1 MFEADGCSW
10 QPVLTSSKA
19 ARAVDIALHVATRLR
34 ERELVEAAVMAAMQQ
49 TAYPKSTHWQPSGV
63 AQGYAGLAIMCG
75 YLDACFPDEDWD
87 GIGHGY
93 LELAARDMEQRS
105 YLPAGMFGGLSGL
118 AFAAWSLSKGGKRYR
133 KLLAA
138 VEEVLL
144 PQAIGLAHRLVIQK
158 KDVSFGQ
165 FDVITGLSGV
175 GAYLLCRKDE
185 PQVAAPL
192 RAVLKSLVALT
203 AEEEE
208 LPRWYTPVHLLGDEK
223 TMPLY
228 PNGNLN
234 CGLAHGIPG
243 PLGLLSLAHISG
255 VTCDGMEET
264 IARVATWLLQHRLDD
279 QWGLNW
285 PTAVRVEADGTVP
298 ASLSTESAPPFEPS
312 RTAWCYGSPGVA
324 RALWFAGE
332 ALDNSEYR
340 QLAVETM
347 EAVYRRPLEVRR
359 IDSPTFCHGVAG
371 LLQIVLRFAHD
382 TGLPQFTEAAL
393 ALAEQLLSLYK
404 PDTLLGYY
412 NLEPG
417 GNRVDQPG
425 LLDGVPGVVLVLL
438 AAATPVEPGWDRL
451 FLLS

>member
-1 MFEADGCSW
+1 MLETDSYSW
-10 QPVLTSSKA
+10 QVVLTSSA
-19 ARAVDIALHVATRLR
+19 SAVDIARQAAARLR
-34 ERELVEAAVMAAMQQ
+34 EQDRIETAVVAAMQQ
-49 TAYPKSTHWQPSGV
+49 TAYPKSIHWYPSGV
-63 AQGYAGLAIMCG
+63 AQGYAGLAIMCS

-87 GIGHGY
+87 GIGYRY
-93 LELAARDMEQRS
+93 LELAVRDVESRS
-105 YLPAGMFGGLSGL
+105 YLPTGIFAGLSGL
-118 AFAAWSLSKGGKRYR
+118 AFAAWSLSQGGKRYG

-138 VEEVLL
+138 LDEALL
-144 PQAIGLAHRLVIQK
+144 PQTIGLAHRLVIQK

-285 PTAVRVEADGTVP
+285 PTAVRMEADRTVP
-298 ASLSTESAPPFEPS
+298 
-312 RTAWCYGSPGVA
+312 V
-324 RALWFAGE
+324 
-332 ALDNSEYR
+332 
-340 QLAVETM
+340 
-347 EAVYRRPLEVRR
+347 
-359 IDSPTFCHGVAG
+359 
-371 LLQIVLRFAHD
+371 
-382 TGLPQFTEAAL
+382 GLPKEA
-393 ALAEQLLSLYK
+393 
-404 PDTLLGYY
+404 
-412 NLEPG
+412 
-417 GNRVDQPG
+417 
-425 LLDGVPGVVLVLL
+425 
-438 AAATPVEPGWDRL
+438 
-451 FLLS
+451 

>member
-1 MFEADGCSW
+1 MFEAYGCSW
-10 QPVLTSSKA
+10 QPVLTSGQVA
-19 ARAVDIALHVATRLR
+19 TAVDIALHVATRLR
-34 ERELVEAAVMAAMQQ
+34 ERERVEGAVVAAMQQ
-49 TAYPKSTHWQPSGV
+49 TAYPKSIHWQPSGV
-63 AQGYAGLAIMCG
+63 AQGYAGLAIMCR
-75 YLDACFPDEDWD
+75 YLDACFPDDDWD
-87 GIGHGY
+87 VIGHGY
-93 LELAARDMEQRS
+93 LELAVRDMEQRS
-105 YLPAGMFGGLSGL
+105 SLPAGMFGGLSGL
-118 AFAAWSLSKGGKRYR
+118 AFATWSLSQGGKRYR

-138 VEEVLL
+138 VEEALL
-144 PQAIGLAHRLVIQK
+144 PQAIGLANRLAIQK
-158 KDVSFGQ
+158 KDVSVGQ
-165 FDVITGLSGV
+165 FDLISGLSGV

-185 PQVAAPL
+185 PQVAAAL
-192 RAVLKSLVALT
+192 RAVLGSLVALT
-203 AEEEE
+203 GAEEG

-243 PLGLLSLAHISG
+243 PLGLLSLAHLSG
-255 VTCDGMEET
+255 VTVDGMEEA
-264 IARVATWLLQHRLDD
+264 IVRVATWLWQHRLDD

-298 ASLSTESAPPFEPS
+298 PCLSRESASPFEPS

-382 TGLPQFTEAAL
+382 TGLPQFTEAAH
-393 ALAEQLLSLYK
+393 ALGEQLLSLYQ

-412 NLEPG
+412 SLEPG